1 MYTDEMSKAFHEI
14 ESPDGFSL
22 DIYDNG
28 QFITL
33 MVKLE
38 YLDGISQE
46 RAVDIVDYVN
56 KVKSTLESLGAIV
69 LVSRDEVEE

>member
-14 ESPDGFSL
+14 ENPEGFSL

-33 MVKLE
+33 LVKLE
-38 YLDGISQE
+38 YLENISQE
-46 RAVDIVDYVN
+46 RGVEIVDYIN
-56 KVKSTLESLGAIV
+56 KVKSTLESLGAII
-69 LVSRDEVEE
+69 LVARDEEEE